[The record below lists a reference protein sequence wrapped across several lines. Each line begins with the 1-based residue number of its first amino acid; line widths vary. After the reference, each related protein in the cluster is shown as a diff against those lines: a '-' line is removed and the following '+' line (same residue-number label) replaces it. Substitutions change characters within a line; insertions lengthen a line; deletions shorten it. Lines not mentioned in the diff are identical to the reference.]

1 MHGNTALEHTSL
13 LVAYHL
19 FYEREPKGDIATF
32 ELLPTCHKIK
42 EDPKYLKDWRKN
54 MEDLLKTAQENQNR
68 SSEKMVLRHKNRHAP
83 SEYETDDTVIVKI
96 TKSDKKLKVKK
107 KHLSRARE
115 KLFSDQGIN
124 IRLNMK
130 LAKAPG
136 MHGFL
141 FQLLPLQREQKK

>member
-54 MEDLLKTAQENQNR
+54 MEDLLKTAQENQNS
-68 SSEKMVLRHKNRHAP
+68 SSEKMVLRHKNKHAP
-83 SEYETDDTVIVKI
+83 SEYQTGNTVIVKI

-107 KHLSRARE
+107 KNLSRARD
-115 KLFSDQGIN
+115 KLFSDQGID